1 MIIKIELRRGLLNN
15 NLINSICNK
24 LRNPGRLQI
33 AAAFMAGMVITAALT
48 YSWAGTGKLST
59 GENIENIMPEQQ
71 NMPGFYVPVNY
82 PEGVPDEYLMY
93 ELVYAF
99 TEGALISG

>member
-1 MIIKIELRRGLLNN
+1 MIIITGLRRGLNQ
-15 NLINSICNK
+15 NLIYRICNN
-24 LRNPGRLQI
+24 LRNPGRKQI

-48 YSWAGTGKLST
+48 YFGVGTGKLLA
-59 GENIENIMPEQQ
+59 GENNKSITPEQQ
-71 NMPGFYVPVNY
+71 NTPGNY
-82 PEGVPDEYLMY
+82 APKIEPDIVPDKYVNC

>member
-1 MIIKIELRRGLLNN
+1 MITKIDLRRGLLNN
-15 NLINSICNK
+15 KLINSICNK
-24 LRNPGRLQI
+24 LCNPGRPQI
-33 AAAFMAGMVITAALT
+33 AAAFMAGMVITAALI
-48 YSWAGTGKLST
+48 YFGVGTGKLST
-59 GENIENIMPEQQ
+59 GENIMPEQQ

>member
-1 MIIKIELRRGLLNN
+1 MITKTELRRGLLNN
-15 NLINSICNK
+15 NLNNSICNK

-48 YSWAGTGKLST
+48 YIGMGTGKLPT
-59 GENIENIMPEQQ
+59 GENKENIMPEQQ
-71 NMPGFYVPVNY
+71 NIPGFYIPVNY
-82 PEGVPDEYLMY
+82 PEVIPDGYFKY

-99 TEGALISG
+99 SEGALISG